1 MKARAIEPQ
10 DTLQLLNIHNQ
21 FYKSEFA
28 FPELLSNKNYLIY
41 TIADENNKVITTGIL
56 RALLEIVEITDLSRP
71 VEMRKDALIKSLG
84 IAQAFAV
91 NNEFEHIHA
100 FVQDKEWANILKRKA
115 GFSPVKGEVL
125 IHSAK

>member
-1 MKARAIEPQ
+1 MKARAIQPQ

-28 FPELLSNKNYLIY
+28 FPGLISNKNYMIY
-41 TIADENNKVITTGIL
+41 TIADEDNKVITTGIL
-56 RALLEIVEITDLSRP
+56 RALLEIIELTDLSRP
-71 VEMRKDALIKSLG
+71 VEVRKDALIKSLG

-100 FVQDKEWANILKRKA
+100 FVQDPKWADILKRKA
-115 GFSPVKGEVL
+115 GFSPINGEAL